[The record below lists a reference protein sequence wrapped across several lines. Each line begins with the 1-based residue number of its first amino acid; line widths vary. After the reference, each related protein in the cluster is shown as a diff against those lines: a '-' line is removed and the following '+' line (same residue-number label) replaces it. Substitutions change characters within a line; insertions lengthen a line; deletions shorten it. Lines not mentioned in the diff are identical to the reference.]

1 MSHDAMAGY
10 VYTLDQDL
18 IVQHA
23 KPELDALME
32 LLETSDLELSYDV
45 AIWCDSREWDH
56 ATWDC
61 DEDIDQELEAIE
73 AAFKAVQAKMLEATG
88 LEIGMTY
95 IDEDNG
101 SAYNEVSGGVWFVV
115 NATEFT
121 APAKKYEEYITHNF
135 FCIFG

>member
-10 VYTLDQDL
+10 VYTLNPDL

-32 LLETSDLELSYDV
+32 AVDAADFTLTFEV
-45 AIWCDSREWDH
+45 AKWWD
-56 ATWDC
+56 TQDWDC
-61 DEDIDQELEAIE
+61 VSADDTTDEQLDAIE
-73 AAFKAVQAKMLEATG
+73 TAFKAVQAKMLEATG

-95 IDEDNG
+95 IDEDSG
-101 SAYNEVSGGVWFVV
+101 SVYNEVSGGVWFVV